1 MIIFNFTFL
10 RILIMNKTLLLGIFF
25 LISGLIITCLLIFSI
40 IKINQTFTKIQEET
54 EKTLIVKKNM
64 IYSTSLIA
72 GVLILAGFYLI
83 KRAVLK
89 PSKKKKILLK
99 YMEGK

>member
-1 MIIFNFTFL
+1 MFIKN
-10 RILIMNKTLLLGIFF
+10 LIVNKTLLLGVFF
-25 LISGLIITCLLIFSI
+25 LISGIIITFFLVFYFL
-40 IKINQTFTKIQEET
+40 KINETLIKIQEES
-54 EKTLIVKKNM
+54 EKMLIVKRNI

-72 GVLILAGFYLI
+72 GALILAGFYFI
-83 KRAVLK
+83 KRAFLK

>member
-1 MIIFNFTFL
+1 
-10 RILIMNKTLLLGIFF
+10 MNKTLLLGIFF

>member
-10 RILIMNKTLLLGIFF
+10 RILIMNKTLLLGILF
-25 LISGLIITCLLIFSI
+25 LISGLIMICFLVFSI
-40 IKINQTFTKIQEET
+40 IKINQALTKLQEES
-54 EKTLIVKKNM
+54 EKMLVVKRNI
-64 IYSTSLIA
+64 IYSTSLIVGA
-72 GVLILAGFYLI
+72 LILAGFYLI